1 MSTMDFSDLDM
12 DYILDN
18 AFTRSDNNTNNNVNN
33 NVSNKVNN
41 NESKEYLDQYNLI
54 FFTDGSCLGNGKQ
67 DNRNKAGFGIYIVCN
82 DENSQYYLHNDTK
95 IIKKIDKDMILY
107 NMNTYDITYMNITHS
122 NDQDAK
128 CSENSCTYYAVYGNN
143 SFSRCKIHKLD
154 DMVLNKQYNQF
165 SGTNIRAE
173 GYAILY
179 ALVYIKL
186 LVVDRY
192 ENKQSIIDNFKLDKL
207 TNIKKDINI
216 IDFKLKSRN
225 KYMIVSDSEFW
236 INVITKW
243 CNNWIKKFIIC
254 EKKNLD
260 LIILINH
267 YMYNL
272 YNNGIEIVFQHIN
285 GHADKNKEKEL
296 NFYERGNIMAD
307 KLANLG
313 HKNKDLL
320 LKIV

>member
-1 MSTMDFSDLDM
+1 MDFSDIDM
-12 DYILDN
+12 DHILDN
-18 AFTRSDNNTNNNVNN
+18 AFNRSDNNTSNNTS
-33 NVSNKVNN
+33 SNTSNI
-41 NESKEYLDQYNLI
+41 ESKEYLDQYNLI
-54 FFTDGSCLGNGKQ
+54 FFTDGSCLGNGKH
-67 DNRNKAGFGIYIVCN
+67 DSRNKAGFGIYIVCN
-82 DENSQYYLHNDTK
+82 DENSQYYNHNDTK

-107 NMNTYDITYMNITHS
+107 NMNTYDIIYMNITHN
-122 NDQDAK
+122 NDIDAK
-128 CSENSCTYYAVYGNN
+128 CSDDSCTYYAIYGNN
-143 SFSRCKIHKLD
+143 SFSKCKIHKSD

-179 ALVYIKL
+179 SLVYIKL
-186 LVVDRY
+186 LTIDKY
-192 ENKQSIIDNFKLDKL
+192 STKQSIIDNFKLDKL
-207 TNIKKDINI
+207 TNIKKDINSV
-216 IDFKLKSRN
+216 DFKLKSRN
-225 KYMIVSDSEFW
+225 KYLIVSDSEFW

-243 CNNWIKKFIIC
+243 TNSWIKKFIIC

-260 LIILINH
+260 LIILINY
-267 YMYNL
+267 YMHNL
-272 YNNGIEIVFQHIN
+272 YDNGIEIVFQHVN

-296 NFYERGNIMAD
+296 NFYEKGNIMAD

>member
-1 MSTMDFSDLDM
+1 MDFSDIDM
-12 DYILDN
+12 DHILDN
-18 AFTRSDNNTNNNVNN
+18 AFNRSDNNEGNTGNAGN
-33 NVSNKVNN
+33 SNDSSNT
-41 NESKEYLDQYNLI
+41 ESKEYLDQYNLI

-67 DNRNKAGFGIYIVCN
+67 DSRNKAGFGIYIVCN
-82 DENSQYYLHNDTK
+82 DENSQYYNHNDTK

-107 NMNTYDITYMNITHS
+107 NMNTYDIIYMNITHK
-122 NDQDAK
+122 NDNDAK
-128 CSENSCTYYAVYGNN
+128 CSSDSCTYYAVYGNN
-143 SFSRCKIHKLD
+143 SFSRCKLHKSD

-179 ALVYIKL
+179 SLVYIKL
-186 LVVDRY
+186 STIDKY
-192 ENKQSIIDNFKLDKL
+192 ATKQSIIDNFKLDKL
-207 TNIKKDINI
+207 TNVKKDINV

-243 CNNWIKKFIIC
+243 CNNWIKKFLIC

-267 YMYNL
+267 YMHIL
-272 YNNGIEIVFQHIN
+272 YDNGIEIVFQHVY
-285 GHADKNKEKEL
+285 GHSDKNKEKEL
-296 NFYERGNIMAD
+296 NFYERGNVLAD